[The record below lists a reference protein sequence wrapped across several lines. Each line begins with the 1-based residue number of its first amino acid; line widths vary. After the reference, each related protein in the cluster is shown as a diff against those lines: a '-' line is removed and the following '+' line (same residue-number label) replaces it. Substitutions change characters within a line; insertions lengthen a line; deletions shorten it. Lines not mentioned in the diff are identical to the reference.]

1 MQKEIGKF
9 RTYDKH
15 VILHLLSREA
25 WAEAQAHGQLIAPSV
40 ATEGFA
46 HCSTEH
52 QMVDVANKYYS
63 GAHNMVLLNI
73 DPARLTSKLI
83 FEPPA
88 HLDGSPA
95 LPHEPMFP
103 HIYGPINLDAV
114 IEVIDFPCDLKGNFS
129 SPPQLNTFN
138 VVNIAHVPHHWQ
150 RAAELSVS
158 EWKKYFPN
166 DTVQTYFDLYG
177 LTGQYEGHFAET
189 YIAVNPED
197 ELLGMATL
205 VDDDELPESNE
216 PGPWL
221 AAVLTVPSKRQNGVG
236 STLVQQVVKRAHQLG
251 HHELFLYTSDQQ
263 EWYAKKGWIP
273 TRETE
278 LNGIAHTVMR
288 LPLQI

>member
-15 VILHLLSREA
+15 VILHLLSRVS
-25 WAEAQAHGQLIAPSV
+25 WAEAQAHGHLIAPSV

-52 QMVDVANKYYS
+52 QIVDVANKYYS
-63 GAHNMVLLNI
+63 GANNMVLLNI

-95 LPHEPMFP
+95 LPHEPLFP
-103 HIYGPINLDAV
+103 HIYGPINFDAV
-114 IEVIDFPCDLKGNFS
+114 IEVIDFPCDSKGHFS
-129 SPPQLNTFN
+129 APPQLNTFN
-138 VVNIAHVPHHWQ
+138 VVNIAHAPHHWQ
-150 RAAELSVS
+150 RAAEMSVS

-189 YIAVNPED
+189 YIALSTND

-216 PGPWL
+216 AGPWL
-221 AAVLTVPSKRQNGVG
+221 AAVLILSSSRLNGVG
-236 STLVQQVVKRAHQLG
+236 STLVQRVVQRAHQLG
-251 HHELFLYTSDQQ
+251 HHEIFLYTSDQQ
-263 EWYAKKGWIP
+263 EWYEKKGWLPI
-273 TRETE
+273 RETP

-288 LPLQI
+288 LPLGN

>member
-1 MQKEIGKF
+1 
-9 RTYDKH
+9 
-15 VILHLLSREA
+15 VILHLLSRKS
-25 WAEAQAHGQLIAPSV
+25 WDEAQARGQLIAPSV

-46 HCSTEH
+46 HCSTEY
-52 QMVDVANKYYS
+52 QMVDVANKYYRGS
-63 GAHNMVLLNI
+63 NDMVLLNI
-73 DPARLTSKLI
+73 DPTKLTSVLS

-95 LPHEPMFP
+95 LPHEPLFP

-114 IEVIDFPCDLKGNFS
+114 IEVIDFPCDKQGEFIA
-129 SPPQLNTFN
+129 PPQLNTFS
-138 VVNIAHVPHHWQ
+138 VVNIADAHQHWQ

-197 ELLGMATL
+197 ELFGMATL

-221 AAVLTVPSKRQNGVG
+221 AAVLTVSSTRLNGVG
-236 STLVQQVVKRAHQLG
+236 STLVQQVVQRAHQLG
-251 HHELFLYTSDQQ
+251 HPTIYLYTSDQQ
-263 EWYAKKGWIP
+263 QWYANKGWKP
-273 TRETE
+273 LRETE
-278 LNGIAHTVMR
+278 LNGIAHTVMC
-288 LPLQI
+288 LTLTN

>member
-1 MQKEIGKF
+1 M
-9 RTYDKH
+9 
-15 VILHLLSREA
+15 ILHLLSREA
-25 WAEAQAHGQLIAPSV
+25 WNQAQEAGQLVAPSV

-63 GAHNMVLLNI
+63 GANNMVLLNI
-73 DPARLTSKLI
+73 NPARLTSKLK

-114 IEVIDFPCDLKGNFS
+114 IEVIDFPCDSHGSFLT
-129 SPPQLNTFN
+129 PPQLNTFCI
-138 VVNIAHVPHHWQ
+138 VNIANAPQHWQ
-150 RAAELSVS
+150 QSAELSVR

-166 DTVQTYFDLYG
+166 DTTQTYFDLYG
-177 LTGQYEGHFAET
+177 RTGQYEGHFAET
-189 YIAVNPED
+189 FIAVDSND

-205 VDDDELPESNE
+205 VDDDELPGATE

-221 AAVLTVPSKRQNGVG
+221 AAVLTLPAHRSLGVA
-236 STLVQQVVKRAHQLG
+236 STLIHHVIQRAHALG
-251 HHELFLYTSDQQ
+251 HANLFLYTADQQ
-263 EWYAKKGWIP
+263 EWYVKKGWIP

>member
-1 MQKEIGKF
+1 M
-9 RTYDKH
+9 
-15 VILHLLSREA
+15 ILHLLSREA
-25 WAEAQAHGQLIAPSV
+25 WAEAQAHGLLVAPSV

-52 QMVDVANKYYS
+52 QMVDVANKYYN
-63 GAHNMVLLNI
+63 GATNMVLLNI
-73 DPARLTSKLI
+73 DPAKLTSQLK

-88 HLDGSPA
+88 HIDGSPA

-114 IEVIDFPCDLKGNFS
+114 IEVIDLPCRSNGEFVA
-129 SPPQLNTFN
+129 PPQLNTFSI
-138 VVNIAHVPHHWQ
+138 VNIADALHHWQ
-150 RAAELSVS
+150 RAAELSVT

-177 LTGQYEGHFAET
+177 LTGQYKGHFAET
-189 YIAVNPED
+189 YVAINAND

-221 AAVLTVPSKRQNGVG
+221 AAVLTLPSTRLNGIG
-236 STLVQQVVKRAHQLG
+236 STLVQRIVQRAHQLG
-251 HHELFLYTSDQQ
+251 YQELFLYTSDQQ
-263 EWYAKKGWIP
+263 EWYANKGWLPIRN
-273 TRETE
+273 TA
-278 LNGIAHTVMR
+278 LNGIPHTVMR
-288 LPLQI
+288 LSLGK

>member
-1 MQKEIGKF
+1 M
-9 RTYDKH
+9 
-15 VILHLLSREA
+15 ILHLLSREA
-25 WAEAQAHGQLIAPSV
+25 WAEAQARGQLVAPSV

-63 GAHNMVLLNI
+63 GANNMVLLSI
-73 DPARLTSKLI
+73 DPTKLTSQLK

-88 HLDGSPA
+88 HLDGTPA

-114 IEVIDFPCDLKGNFS
+114 IEVIDFPCRSNGEFVA
-129 SPPQLNTFN
+129 PPQLNTFS
-138 VVNIAHVPHHWQ
+138 VVNISHAPHHWQ
-150 RAAELSVS
+150 RAAELSVT

-177 LTGQYEGHFAET
+177 LTGQYEGHIAET
-189 YIAVNPED
+189 YIAVNPTD

-205 VDDDELPESNE
+205 VDDDELPESSE

-221 AAVLTVPSKRQNGVG
+221 AAVLTVPSTRRNGVG
-236 STLVQQVVKRAHQLG
+236 SILVQQVVQRAYQLG

-273 TRETE
+273 IRETP

-288 LPLQI
+288 LPLGN

>member
-1 MQKEIGKF
+1 M
-9 RTYDKH
+9 
-15 VILHLLSREA
+15 ILHLLSRES
-25 WAEAQAHGQLIAPSV
+25 WVEAQAHGQLIAPSV

-46 HCSTEH
+46 HCSTER
-52 QMVDVANKYYS
+52 QMVDVANKYYRGTS
-63 GAHNMVLLNI
+63 NMVLLDI
-73 DPARLTSKLI
+73 DPMKLTSQLK

-88 HLDGSPA
+88 HIDGSPA
-95 LPHEPMFP
+95 LPHEPLFP

-114 IEVIDFPCDLKGNFS
+114 IEVIDFPCGSNGEFVA
-129 SPPQLNTFN
+129 PPQMNTFSF
-138 VVNIAHVPHHWQ
+138 VNIADAPHHWQ
-150 RAAELSVS
+150 RAAELSVT
-158 EWKKYFPN
+158 EWMKYFPN

-189 YIAVNPED
+189 YVAINAKD

-221 AAVLTVPSKRQNGVG
+221 AAVLTLPSTRRNGVG
-236 STLVQQVVKRAHQLG
+236 STLVQQVVQRAYQLG

-273 TRETE
+273 IRETP

-288 LPLQI
+288 LSLVN

>member
-1 MQKEIGKF
+1 M
-9 RTYDKH
+9 
-15 VILHLLSREA
+15 ILHLLSREA
-25 WAEAQAHGQLIAPSV
+25 WVKAQTHRQCVAPSV

-52 QMVDVANKYYS
+52 QMVDVANKYFR
-63 GAHNMVLLNI
+63 GENNMVLLNI
-73 DPARLTSKLI
+73 DPTKLTSQLK

-103 HIYGPINLDAV
+103 HIYGAINLDAV
-114 IEVIDFPCDLKGNFS
+114 IDVIDFPCGPNGQFFA
-129 SPPQLNTFN
+129 PPQLSTFS
-138 VVNIAHVPHHWQ
+138 VVNIAHALHHWQ
-150 RAAELSVS
+150 RAAELSVT

-177 LTGQYEGHFAET
+177 LTGQYAEHFAET
-189 YIAVNPED
+189 YIAVNAND

-221 AAVLTVPSKRQNGVG
+221 AAVLALPSTRRNGVG
-236 STLVQQVVKRAHQLG
+236 STLVQQIVQRAHQLG
-251 HHELFLYTSDQQ
+251 HHELFLYTSDQH
-263 EWYAKKGWIP
+263 EWYAKKGWLPI
-273 TRETE
+273 RETP

-288 LPLQI
+288 LPLRS

>member
-1 MQKEIGKF
+1 M
-9 RTYDKH
+9 
-15 VILHLLSREA
+15 ILHLLSREA
-25 WAEAQAHGQLIAPSV
+25 WVEAQTHGQLIAPSV

-52 QMVDVANKYYS
+52 QMVDVANKYYRGS
-63 GAHNMVLLNI
+63 NDMVLLNI
-73 DPARLTSKLI
+73 DPSKLTSQLK

-103 HIYGPINLDAV
+103 HIYGAINLDAV
-114 IEVIDFPCDLKGNFS
+114 IDVIDFPCGPNGQFS
-129 SPPQLNTFN
+129 APPQLNTFSVIN
-138 VVNIAHVPHHWQ
+138 LAHAPHHWQ
-150 RAAELSVS
+150 RAAELSVT
-158 EWKKYFPN
+158 EWRKYFPN

-189 YIAVNPED
+189 YIAVNTKD

-221 AAVLTVPSKRQNGVG
+221 AAVLTLPSTRRSGVG
-236 STLVQQVVKRAHQLG
+236 STLVQQIVQRAHQLG
-251 HHELFLYTSDQQ
+251 HSELFLYTSDQQ
-263 EWYAKKGWIP
+263 EWYAKKGWLP
-273 TRETE
+273 LRQTS
-278 LNGIAHTVMR
+278 LNGIVHTVMR
-288 LPLQI
+288 LPLRS